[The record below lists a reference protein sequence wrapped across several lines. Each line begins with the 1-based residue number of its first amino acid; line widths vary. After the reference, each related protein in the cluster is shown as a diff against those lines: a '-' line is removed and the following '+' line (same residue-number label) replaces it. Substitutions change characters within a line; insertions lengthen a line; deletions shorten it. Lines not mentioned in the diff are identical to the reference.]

1 MTDTTLK
8 TAIGEASANPL
19 ENLVNATKKERK
31 PRTRK
36 PKDGPKTEPEAKRV
50 MTSDEAARIYKFDM
64 AAKRV
69 QRLDS
74 LTEKQKSDIKTT
86 QSDVRIIVNKL
97 MGPSKLIGALQ
108 DSKDELAMLNL
119 VCKNQKHI
127 EAVLN
132 VKTFCE
138 FVAPA
143 WYKAKW
149 EKEPDYAMQVKK
161 AYALILEIFTNPA
174 KERLFLEY
182 LGNRKPVA
190 KKQK

>member
-8 TAIGEASANPL
+8 TAIGVASDVNPL
-19 ENLVNATKKERK
+19 ENLVNDAKKERK

-36 PKDGPKTEPEAKRV
+36 PKDSPKTEPKRV
-50 MTSDEAARIYKFDM
+50 ITLEEATLVYKFDL

-69 QRLDS
+69 QRLAS

-86 QSDVRIIVNKL
+86 QSDVRIIVNNL
-97 MGPSKLIGALQ
+97 MGPNKLMNAIK
-108 DSKDELAMLNL
+108 DSKANLAMLNL
-119 VCKNQKHI
+119 VCKNDKHI

-132 VKTFCE
+132 VRTFCD
-138 FVAPA
+138 FVAPK
-143 WYKAKW
+143 WYQAKW

-182 LGNRKPVA
+182 LG
-190 KKQK
+190 KKTK